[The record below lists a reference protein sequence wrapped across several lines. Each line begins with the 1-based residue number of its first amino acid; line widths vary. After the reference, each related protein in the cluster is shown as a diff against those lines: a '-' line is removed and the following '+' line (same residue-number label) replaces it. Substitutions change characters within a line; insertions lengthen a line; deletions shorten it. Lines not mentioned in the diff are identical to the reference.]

1 MTKQFKNTSV
11 NDLSLGQRQRTAIER
26 ALYYDPDIILC
37 DEPTASLDPD
47 NAESIKDV
55 EAAFSFFSC
64 IICIP

>member
-1 MTKQFKNTSV
+1 MIF
-11 NDLSLGQRQRTAIER
+11 LGQRQRTAIER

-47 NAESIKDV
+47 NAERVLKMLKQR
-55 EAAFSFFSC
+55 SFFSC